1 MYIKRVYNRMKTMQ
15 KSTWRFMSLC
25 FVLSYVYLFAAIV
38 MLMSDDLSGN
48 IVLIRNALEIASYS
62 QSVLIVCAV
71 GSVIIEEI
79 TLDRQQ

>member
-48 IVLIRNALEIASYS
+48 IVLISTALEIASYS

>member
-71 GSVIIEEI
+71 ASVIIEQI
-79 TLDRQQ
+79 TLARQQ

>member
-62 QSVLIVCAV
+62 QSVMIVCAV

>member
-1 MYIKRVYNRMKTMQ
+1 MYIKRVYNRMKNMQ

>member
-15 KSTWRFMSLC
+15 KSTWGFMSLC

>member
-1 MYIKRVYNRMKTMQ
+1 MYIKRTYNRMKNMQ